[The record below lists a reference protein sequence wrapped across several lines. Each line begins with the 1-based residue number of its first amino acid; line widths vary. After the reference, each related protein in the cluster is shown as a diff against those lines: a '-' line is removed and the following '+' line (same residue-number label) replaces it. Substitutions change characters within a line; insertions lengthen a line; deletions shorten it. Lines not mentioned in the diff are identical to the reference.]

1 MLPVIAVVLGPLKLL
16 PVTAHATRLDP
27 DIVHAVTIC
36 VPPVGPLEINAVDPD
51 NVIPLGMLNEYDG
64 DDVVIAEQDPKD
76 VPLMEHCVTAFEPE
90 LTMYA
95 VDPAIAIP
103 KGPLKPVPAL
113 AQPVTLVPAIVHP
126 VTVLSFALVTNIED
140 PVMAIPYG

>member
-16 PVTAHATRLDP
+16 PVTAHPTRFDP

-51 NVIPLGMLNEYDG
+51 TVIPLGMLNEYDG
-64 DDVVIAEQDPKD
+64 DVVIAEQDPKD
-76 VPLMEHCVTAFEPE
+76 VPLMEHCVTEFEPA

-95 VDPAIAIP
+95 VDPMIPIP
-103 KGPLKPVPAL
+103 KGPLRPVPVL

-126 VTVLSFALVTNIED
+126 VTELSFELVTNIED
-140 PVMAIPYG
+140 PVMATP